1 MLWTLVLECEN
12 QEVVPLVIDF
22 FIKAHLSLND
32 DLKAKKIE
40 ILYDLINQCMEILKK
55 EDGKTA

>member
-1 MLWTLVLECEN
+1 VPSQLKEKDMLWTLVLECEN

-32 DLKAKKIE
+32 DLKSKKIE
-40 ILYDLINQCMEILKK
+40 IL
-55 EDGKTA
+55 